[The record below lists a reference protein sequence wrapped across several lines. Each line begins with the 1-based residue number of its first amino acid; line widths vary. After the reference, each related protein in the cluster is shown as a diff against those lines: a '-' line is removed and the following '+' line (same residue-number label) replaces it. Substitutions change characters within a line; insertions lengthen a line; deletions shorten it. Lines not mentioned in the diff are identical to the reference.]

1 MRKVILISSLL
12 FAVYACKKNITPE
25 EMKERAEYRKKQTL
39 EREEMEKRTA
49 KAMRFLYWLEESDSL
64 LHEDIYQ
71 IIGDEAIESYKLGD
85 RD

>member
-1 MRKVILISSLL
+1 
-12 FAVYACKKNITPE
+12 
-25 EMKERAEYRKKQTL
+25 
-39 EREEMEKRTA
+39 
-49 KAMRFLYWLEESDSL
+49 MRFLYWLEENDSI